1 MSNVVIYSTKYCPYC
16 RAAKRLLDGKAVKY
30 KEIDLTEDQEMKRK
44 VMEELSW
51 KTVPIIQID
60 EKIIGGYDEL
70 RELERKGKL
79 DEMLK

>member
-1 MSNVVIYSTKYCPYC
+1 
-16 RAAKRLLDGKAVKY
+16 
-30 KEIDLTEDQEMKRK
+30 
-44 VMEELSW
+44 MEELSW

-79 DEMLK
+79 DEMFK

>member
-1 MSNVVIYSTKYCPYC
+1 LSNVVIYSTKYCPYC

-79 DEMLK
+79 DEMFK

>member
-1 MSNVVIYSTKYCPYC
+1 LSNVVIYSTKYCPYC